1 MKTARLDYPLPEDL
15 IATRPVEP
23 RDSCRLLVCSRSDPD
38 LLEHRTF
45 RDLPDYLAAGDTL
58 VFNTTSVLP
67 ARLVGRRLDS
77 GGAIGGLFLGEREDG
92 LWQTMLKSNGKLRAG
107 IRIGLLD
114 RDDAEGAVIELVE
127 RAEEG
132 WLVRVESGASPVEVL
147 GRVGRVPLPPYID
160 RARQTGGEGI
170 EQEADERWYQT
181 VYADPS
187 KSSSVAAPT
196 AGLHFTTELLETLAS
211 KGIDRADVVLHV
223 GAGTF
228 KPIDADDLTNHTMHE
243 EFFEIPA
250 AAARG
255 LASTRERGGRRIM
268 VGTTAV
274 RSAEN
279 LTPTVLAEAMDAGLT
294 GATDLFITPGYEFRQ
309 TDGLVTNFHLP
320 RSTLLAM
327 VGALFET
334 HGRDGIERLL
344 AIYREAI
351 DRRYR
356 FFSYGDAMLILP

>member
-1 MKTARLDYPLPEDL
+1 MKTARLDYPLPEHL

-23 RDSCRLLVCSRSDPD
+23 RDSCRLLVCSRTDPG

-45 RDLPDYLAAGDTL
+45 RDLPEYLARGDTL

-77 GGAIGGLFLGEREDG
+77 GGAIGGLFLGERENG
-92 LWQTMLKSNGKLRAG
+92 LWQVMLKSNGRLRAG

-114 RDDAEGAVIELVE
+114 RSGAEGAVIELVE
-127 RAEEG
+127 RADEG

-160 RARQTGGEGI
+160 RARQTGGEGV

-187 KSSSVAAPT
+187 KASSVAAPT
-196 AGLHFTTELLETLAS
+196 AGLHFTTELLETLAT
-211 KGIDRADVVLHV
+211 KGVERADVVLHV

-228 KPIDADDLTNHTMHE
+228 KPIDSDDLTNHTMHE
-243 EFFEIPA
+243 EFFEIPS
-250 AAARG
+250 AAARR
-255 LASTRERGGRRIM
+255 LATTRDRGGRRIM

-274 RSAEN
+274 RSSEN
-279 LTPTVLAEAMDAGLT
+279 LTPAIIERAIEEGLT
-294 GATDLFITPGYEFRQ
+294 GATDLFITPGYEFAQ
-309 TDGLVTNFHLP
+309 TDGLITNFHLP
-320 RSTLLAM
+320 RSTLLAL
-327 VGALFET
+327 VGALLEAE
-334 HGRDGIERLL
+334 GRDGVERLL

-351 DRRYR
+351 ESRYR